1 MLPYYTYRDNP
12 IFSIKFQRNFLIYIK
27 ENLLYILLYFYPRL
41 LAKFYDLIFQ
51 KKIFRKYKFVRSD
64 CDHFGSWIFL
74 LLCLRQKQENNKD
87 LFFCLAKKNSIN
99 KNLLTYFN
107 KYNLIIIY
115 NPILQFLISPL
126 FFTLKNSIDV
136 NGHFPLSYIKNNI
149 IYPDFSDIG
158 PINEIFLKKV
168 CINKKKINSKINF
181 FGNKKGLVLFYPRLG
196 NWLFSTRNSK
206 RNMPLKIAKILIQ
219 EISKSYDLILLGN
232 TFKYFSELQNNIY
245 DFDNLL
251 KSGISPHDIFSSS
264 DCIIGSISGA
274 THFPSLLYNLPT
286 LYIGDIPLDHLL
298 AIYNIIPKSKNNKH
312 QIPKKDKWLI
322 LDFDAQNNIDNF
334 FWKKVIKEF
343 MYKYELG
350 KNCDFDPYILESEIC
365 SFRGEPPYN
374 LKLSEKGNLYL
385 HKSYLTK

>member
-12 IFSIKFQRNFLIYIK
+12 IFSLKFKRNFIIYLK
-27 ENLLYILLYFYPRL
+27 ENTLYFLLYFYPRL

-74 LLCLRQKQENNKD
+74 LLFLRKKQKNNKD

-136 NGHFPLSYIKNNI
+136 NGHFPLSYMKNNKS
-149 IYPDFSDIG
+149 YPDFKDIG
-158 PINEIFLKKV
+158 PIDEIFLKKV
-168 CINKKKINSKINF
+168 SINKKKFNNKINL
-181 FGNKKGLVLFYPRLG
+181 FGNKKGIVLFYPRLG

-206 RNMPLKIAKILIQ
+206 RNMSLEIAKILIK
-219 EISKSYDLILLGN
+219 EISRSYDLILLGN
-232 TFKYFSELQNNIY
+232 TFKYFSDLQNSIY
-245 DFDNLL
+245 DFDDVL
-251 KSGISPHDIFSSS
+251 KSGITPHDIFSSS

-286 LYIGDIPLDHLL
+286 LYIGDIPLDHLI
-298 AIYNIIPKSKNNKH
+298 AIYNMIPKSKNNKY

-322 LDFDAQNNIDNF
+322 IDFDSQNNIDNF
-334 FWKKVIKEF
+334 FWKNIIKEF
-343 MYKYELG
+343 IYNYELG
-350 KNCDFDPYILESEIC
+350 KNYDLDSYILESKIC
-365 SFRGEPPYN
+365 SLRGETPYN

-385 HKSYLTK
+385 HKSYLQK

>member
-1 MLPYYTYRDNP
+1 M
-12 IFSIKFQRNFLIYIK
+12 
-27 ENLLYILLYFYPRL
+27 
-41 LAKFYDLIFQ
+41 
-51 KKIFRKYKFVRSD
+51 
-64 CDHFGSWIFL
+64 
-74 LLCLRQKQENNKD
+74 RQKQENNKD

-99 KNLLTYFN
+99 KSLLTYFN

-115 NPILQFLISPL
+115 NPILQFLVSPL
-126 FFTLKNSIDV
+126 FFTLNNSIDV
-136 NGHFPLSYIKNNI
+136 NGHFPLSYIKNNKS
-149 IYPDFSDIG
+149 YPDFPNIG
-158 PINEIFLKKV
+158 PINEFFLKKV
-168 CINKKKINSKINF
+168 SINKKKINSKINF
-181 FGNKKGLVLFYPRLG
+181 FGNKKGVVLFYPRLG

-232 TFKYFSELQNNIY
+232 TFKYFSELENNIH
-245 DFDNLL
+245 DFDNVL

-286 LYIGDIPLDHLL
+286 LYIGDIPLDHLI
-298 AIYNIIPKSKNNKH
+298 AIYNLIPKSKNNKH

-334 FWKKVIKEF
+334 FWKKIIKDY
-343 MYKYELG
+343 MYNYELG
-350 KNCDFDPYILESEIC
+350 KNYDLDPYILESKTC
-365 SFRGEPPYN
+365 SFRGETPYN